1 MGHSLFACGVRLW
14 AAAAAPPHTNP
25 SQTALGNYCPPTHT
39 PNASPGHD
47 PTYIAYKGFNSGL
60 LHDWAVRT
68 ENPWE
73 ANLFYVPA
81 LTYAYS
87 SNLGDVVEH
96 LRRVMAWVRTA
107 HPFFNRTG
115 GRDHFAW
122 LPNDRCVSVC
132 DVVACGVRVCVCWR
146 LARQP
151 VSPSTAAHLFT
162 PPTQKHQQ
170 GRVLD

>member
-1 MGHSLFACGVRLW
+1 MHAR
-14 AAAAAPPHTNP
+14 A
-25 SQTALGNYCPPTHT
+25 
-39 PNASPGHD
+39 GHD

-96 LRRVMAWVRTA
+96 LRRVMGWVRAA

-115 GRDHFAW
+115 GRDHFVW
-122 LPNDRCVSVC
+122 LPNDRCVR
-132 DVVACGVRVCVCWR
+132 ARVRVCVRVCG
-146 LARQP
+146 L
-151 VSPSTAAHLFT
+151 SAADLTVH
-162 PPTQKHQQ
+162 
-170 GRVLD
+170 G